1 MKMKKMRTAAALL
14 ALMLAA
20 SLSGCG
26 DPFAEAL
33 LRNDSSLAAEIEAE
47 RAATTAPPEM
57 KEQTFEGET
66 TAPETEPAAAS
77 ADESSAVMGAEPG
90 TDEALAEVQLVA
102 HQYEQSSRE
111 LDWEGFIDA
120 YNIEMLY
127 YMEHNELGTREDYLN
142 FVQEMCAGKDLS
154 ASDAGTAGMFQ
165 NEPVYCPE
173 KVDEYNQAMK
183 TLDQMGHQTGM
194 SNVFRV
200 DGVYIYRI
208 QNQAAAEAGG
218 KAGSGMQFSFGLGEA
233 AVGLDIA
240 VIRINGQ
247 WKVDTT
253 LPIMQSVLQTMDNI
267 PSQN

>member
-1 MKMKKMRTAAALL
+1 
-14 ALMLAA
+14 
-20 SLSGCG
+20 
-26 DPFAEAL
+26 
-33 LRNDSSLAAEIEAE
+33 
-47 RAATTAPPEM
+47 
-57 KEQTFEGET
+57 
-66 TAPETEPAAAS
+66 
-77 ADESSAVMGAEPG
+77 
-90 TDEALAEVQLVA
+90 
-102 HQYEQSSRE
+102 
-111 LDWEGFIDA
+111 
-120 YNIEMLY
+120 
-127 YMEHNELGTREDYLN
+127 
-142 FVQEMCAGKDLS
+142 
-154 ASDAGTAGMFQ
+154 
-165 NEPVYCPE
+165 
-173 KVDEYNQAMK
+173 
-183 TLDQMGHQTGM
+183 MGHQTGM